1 VALVLIGGPSFW
13 FGELGGAP
21 ARRPALPGPLE
32 CDVAVVGAGY
42 TGLWTAYY
50 LKRAAPGLRVV
61 VLEREFAGYGASG
74 RNGGWVAGAVAGV
87 HDEATVAAI
96 TATVDEVGRICAA
109 EGIECAFHKGGALA
123 VATGPTQ
130 VERLRD
136 HPLARGVWLDP
147 AELQERVRIA
157 GALGAVFDPDVA
169 RVQPALLVRGLAD
182 AVERLGVQVYE
193 GTEVTAIEPG
203 RAHTVQGGVQAT
215 WIVRATEGY
224 TPSLPGLERQII
236 PLRSTII
243 ATDPLPQAVWD
254 EIGWAGGETIADAA
268 LAYAYIQ
275 RTADGRIAIGGRGR
289 PYYWRSRHDRYGEVE
304 NWAVRRLTSKLHA
317 LWPATRD
324 VPIAHAWSGVFG
336 AQRDWMP
343 SVSADRATGLAW
355 AGGWVGEGVA
365 AANLGGRILTDLIRG
380 EHTELTALP
389 WVNRPDPRRWE
400 PEPLRFIGTHGVY
413 WLVDQADRIEERTGR
428 KARLYD
434 LAKLV
439 SGRESE

>member
-1 VALVLIGGPSFW
+1 VAPVLIGGPSFW

-21 ARRPALPGPLE
+21 SPRPSLPGPLE

-50 LKRAAPGLRVV
+50 LKRADPGLRVV

-74 RNGGWVAGAVAGV
+74 RNGGWVVGAVAGV

-96 TATVDEVGRICAA
+96 TATVDEIGRVCAA

-123 VATGPTQ
+123 VATGPAQ
-130 VERLRD
+130 LERLRD
-136 HPLARGVWLDP
+136 HPLAHGVWLEP
-147 AELQERVRIA
+147 AELEERVRIA

-203 RAHTVQGGVQAT
+203 RARTAQGDVRAA

-224 TPSLPGLERQII
+224 TPSLPGLARQII

-243 ATDPLPQAVWD
+243 VTDPLPQAVWD
-254 EIGWAGGETIADAA
+254 EIGWEGGETIADAA

-289 PYYWRSRHDRYGEVE
+289 PYYWRSGHDRYGEVE

-336 AQRDWMP
+336 AQRDWMA
-343 SVSADRATGLAW
+343 SVSADRATCLAW

-365 AANLGGRILTDLIRG
+365 AANLAGRILTDLIRG
-380 EHTELTALP
+380 ERTGLTDLE

-400 PEPLRFIGTHGVY
+400 PEPLRFIGAHGVY
-413 WLVDQADRIEERTGR
+413 WLVDRADRIEERTGR